1 MKEEEKLQ
9 NTKNRL
15 KKESLALKQKEKK
28 FSERRVVEFGLIVN
42 RLDLDIDVDVFLG
55 AMLHVKELVENDSN
69 IKDKW
74 REEAGK
80 YRDNLVKLKNQKR
93 GVILKIEDNALHGNF
108 DESCEKE
115 IRNFGLKWNSFRR
128 EWGGYVMDY
137 DRLVEYLDSMGV
149 KYRIDEV

>member
-9 NTKNRL
+9 NTRDRL

-55 AMLHVKELVENDSN
+55 AMLHVKELVESDSN

-74 REEAGK
+74 REEASK
-80 YRDNLVKLKNQKR
+80 YKNNLVMLKNQKR
-93 GVILKIEDNALHGNF
+93 GVILKIEDNIERGNF

-128 EWGGYVMDY
+128 EWGGYVTDY
-137 DRLVEYLDSMGV
+137 EGLVEYLDSMGI

>member
-9 NTKNRL
+9 NTRDRL
-15 KKESLALKQKEKK
+15 KKESLALRQKEKK
-28 FSERRVVEFGLIVN
+28 FSERRVIEFGLIVN

-55 AMLHVKELVENDSN
+55 AMLHIKKLIGSDSN

-80 YRDNLVKLKNQKR
+80 YRDNLVKLKKQKR
-93 GVILKIEDNALHGNF
+93 GVILKIEENVERSNF
-108 DESCEKE
+108 DEKLGKE

-137 DRLVEYLDSMGV
+137 EVLVEYLDSMGV

>member
-28 FSERRVVEFGLIVN
+28 FSERRIIEFGSIVN

-55 AMLHVKELVENDSN
+55 AMLHIKKLIGSDSN

-93 GVILKIEDNALHGNF
+93 GVILKIEDNVERSNF

-137 DRLVEYLDSMGV
+137 EGLVEYLDSMGV